1 MKTIAIISQK
11 GGTGKT
17 TLTTGLAVEA
27 AAAGRKTL
35 ILDIDPQ
42 ANAANWGDRREDKER
57 PAVVSCQ
64 PGRLPQALQA
74 AKENG
79 AQLAFIDTPG
89 TAENPSMRAAELAD
103 LVLMPLEPHLFSL
116 ETLDTL
122 KRLLK
127 FGGKSR
133 ALVVLNKAPL
143 QGGRHTDAA
152 QIIKSQYGFDV
163 APAVLFN
170 RIAHADAQNIGQTA
184 REHDPDSKAAQE
196 MGALYKCLLSF
207 L

>member
-79 AQLAFIDTPG
+79 AQLD
-89 TAENPSMRAAELAD
+89 R
-103 LVLMPLEPHLFSL
+103 
-116 ETLDTL
+116 
-122 KRLLK
+122 
-127 FGGKSR
+127 KS
-133 ALVVLNKAPL
+133 VV
-143 QGGRHTDAA
+143 
-152 QIIKSQYGFDV
+152 
-163 APAVLFN
+163 
-170 RIAHADAQNIGQTA
+170 
-184 REHDPDSKAAQE
+184 
-196 MGALYKCLLSF
+196 
-207 L
+207 